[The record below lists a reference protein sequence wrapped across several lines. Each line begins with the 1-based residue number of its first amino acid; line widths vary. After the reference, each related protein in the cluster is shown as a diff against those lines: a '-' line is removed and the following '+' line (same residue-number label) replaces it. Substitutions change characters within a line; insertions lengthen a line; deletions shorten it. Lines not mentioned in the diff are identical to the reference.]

1 MTHPTDLELA
11 AWADEPENAAAE
23 VHAHLAGCARCG
35 QRLGELAETR
45 AALAL
50 DPPMPSAAAFSAQ
63 RERILAAIGAAP
75 PAERGRIVRRLGW
88 LAPLA
93 AAATIAA
100 ILLVARTDGPDEP
113 RSADVGAD
121 TVAATGATPP
131 SERLPLPVVADARDA
146 AEDAASVIVP
156 ADPLTSED
164 AIVPSEPF
172 DEDVLEA
179 ALAAADPLAP
189 PLSVERSASIE
200 SEFAQLPEEEQSA
213 VLSELASA
221 DFDL

>member
-100 ILLVARTDGPDEP
+100 ILLVARTDGPEP

>member
-1 MTHPTDLELA
+1 
-11 AWADEPENAAAE
+11 
-23 VHAHLAGCARCG
+23 
-35 QRLGELAETR
+35 
-45 AALAL
+45 
-50 DPPMPSAAAFSAQ
+50 
-63 RERILAAIGAAP
+63 
-75 PAERGRIVRRLGW
+75 
-88 LAPLA
+88 
-93 AAATIAA
+93 
-100 ILLVARTDGPDEP
+100 
-113 RSADVGAD
+113 
-121 TVAATGATPP
+121 
-131 SERLPLPVVADARDA
+131 
-146 AEDAASVIVP
+146 
-156 ADPLTSED
+156 LTSED